1 MTEVTQNQLAQLEQT
16 VSVEQIQLSEKLGAI
31 KATAFFKKLVTVTE
45 IKLLAEIKESK
56 QYKGLKL
63 VNSVGKLVTVTTF
76 EEFCQHLGMSREKV
90 DQDILNL
97 STFGEDFLETSQRM
111 GLGYRDLRKLRK
123 LPDSDREVLINGEA
137 IKNEDRESLIDL
149 IEELS
154 AKHAQEKATRDAR
167 IAELESNDQAKD
179 QILQKKDQ
187 KLNEMDSKL
196 TKLESPAEIQK
207 RAESERD
214 QFAASAIKTLHDACQ
229 VMHNA
234 TARFRNQINDVIQAI
249 ETHELYDIQQSLE
262 GNVIAAFQQIAQT
275 SVEFGIQINF
285 EEMVTPE
292 WLADSLTDVQPVAAL
307 EVETQTEQ

>member
-1 MTEVTQNQLAQLEQT
+1 MKDVTQNQLAQLEQA

-31 KATAFFKKLVTVTE
+31 KATSFIKKLVTVTE

-56 QYKGLKL
+56 QYKGLKVFNGL
-63 VNSVGKLVTVTTF
+63 GELVTVTTF
-76 EEFCQHLGMSREKV
+76 EEFCKHIGMSREKV

-97 STFGEDFLETSQRM
+97 STFGEEFLETSQRM

-123 LPDSDREVLINGEA
+123 LPEGDREVLINGESV
-137 IKNEDRESLIDL
+137 KTEDRESLIDL
-149 IEELS
+149 IEEMS
-154 AKHAQEKATRDAR
+154 AKHAKDKEKLNKEV
-167 IAELESNDQAKD
+167 AELKSNDQAKE
-179 QILQKKDQ
+179 QLLQKKDQ
-187 KLNEMDSKL
+187 KINQLDSKL
-196 TKLESPAEIQK
+196 SKLESPAEIKK

-234 TARFRNQINDVIQAI
+234 TARFRNQINDVIEAI

-262 GNVIAAFQQIAQT
+262 ANVIAAFQQIAQT

-292 WLADSLTDVQPVAAL
+292 WLADSLADVQPVAAL
-307 EVETQTEQ
+307 EVETVTEQ